1 MALQSGDC
9 LVGRIGLS
17 RECFTPT
24 CIVKRYA
31 QLGITQPSLVRT
43 YIFNSI
49 LFPETIR
56 VSEGAKAALSGHTGT
71 GEYYNVH
78 NDRLILASLAT

>member
-17 RECFTPT
+17 RERVAPT

-31 QLGITQPSLVRT
+31 QLGITQPSFVRT

-49 LFPETIR
+49 LFPETIS
-56 VSEGAKAALSGHTGT
+56 VSEGAQAALSGYTGT
-71 GEYYNVH
+71 GEYYYVH
-78 NDRLILASLAT
+78 SY